1 MSILLK
7 KMDIYPFYVHEVYVY
22 CRYVQ
27 KTYLFWTYSSM
38 VYDRSKPFNSLPLL
52 PPTGIEED
60 VDILKKLVSSS
71 RALAYVDGNVQRL
84 PNPYMLVNT
93 ISLQEAKASSE
104 IENIFTTEDELY
116 KAVSDTIQEG
126 QASPSTKEVL
136 RYRESLWEGYR
147 RIQEK
152 GTIDLDGIVAI
163 FRKIKNTSGGI
174 RPPHSLTVIRPG
186 QSEFRAGE
194 IIYTPPRGPGIV
206 EHLMGNLLDYLNDNV
221 DPNTDP
227 LLKMCISHYQFEA
240 IHPFPDGNG
249 RSGRILNLLYL
260 VNKGLLNH
268 PILYLSKYIIV
279 HKDDYYHH
287 LAGVTEGGK
296 WKPWILYMLDAVEQ
310 TAELTIQ
317 LITNILE
324 QMEST
329 HEHGRET
336 IKWYTKEINE
346 LLFSQP
352 YLKPKLVGDRLK
364 IASRTTLNKYFSELQ
379 AAGMLAQIK
388 DGREVYYVN
397 RDLVKILE
405 G

>member
-1 MSILLK
+1 
-7 KMDIYPFYVHEVYVY
+7 
-22 CRYVQ
+22 
-27 KTYLFWTYSSM
+27 M
-38 VYDRSKPFNSLPLL
+38 VYDRTQPFNSLPLL
-52 PPTGIEED
+52 PPIGIAED

-71 RALAYVDGNVQRL
+71 RALASVDGNVQRL

-116 KAVSDTIQEG
+116 KAVSDTKQEG
-126 QASPSTKEVL
+126 QASSSTKEVL

-152 GTIDLDGIVAI
+152 GAFDLDGIVAI
-163 FRKIKNTSGGI
+163 FRQIKNTSGGI
-174 RPPHSLTVIRPG
+174 RPPQSLTVIRRG

-194 IIYTPPRGPGIV
+194 IIYTPPRGLGIV
-206 EHLMGNLLDYLNDNV
+206 ENLMDNLLDYINDIV
-221 DPNTDP
+221 DPDTDP

-249 RSGRILNLLYL
+249 RTGRILNLLYL
-260 VNKGLLNH
+260 VKKGLLNQ

-279 HKDDYYHH
+279 HKDDYYYH
-287 LAGVTEGGK
+287 LAGVTQAGK

-310 TAELTIQ
+310 TAQLTNQ
-317 LITNILE
+317 LIISILD

-329 HEHGRET
+329 LEYGKAS
-336 IKWYTKEINE
+336 IKWYNKEVNE

-352 YLKPKLVGDRLK
+352 YIKPKLVGDLLQ
-364 IASRTTLNKYFSELQ
+364 ISSRTTLNKYFSEL
-379 AAGMLAQIK
+379 AGVGILVQIK
-388 DGREVYYVN
+388 EGREVYYIN